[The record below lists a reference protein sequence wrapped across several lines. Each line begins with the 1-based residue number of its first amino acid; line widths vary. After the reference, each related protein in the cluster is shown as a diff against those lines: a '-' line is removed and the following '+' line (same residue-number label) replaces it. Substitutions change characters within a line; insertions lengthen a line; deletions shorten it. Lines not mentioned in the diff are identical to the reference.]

1 MSVKAFVD
9 IARTGEVPE
18 VIAAFPELRPML
30 DEARVRLTRCIQ
42 DIEAEYAAIRDIEM
56 QKDFAAKA
64 TKSKYSGAL
73 FMLRAKKV
81 DSAKAWI
88 ASIPIDKAVA
98 LLGYKD
104 AP

>member
-1 MSVKAFVD
+1 MSVKSFVD
-9 IARTGEVPE
+9 IARTGEVSE
-18 VIAAFPELRPML
+18 VISAFPELRPML
-30 DEARVRLTRCIQ
+30 DGARARLTKCIEE
-42 DIEAEYAAIRDIEM
+42 IEAEYEVLRGIDM

-64 TKSKYSGAL
+64 TKSKFSGAL

-88 ASIPIDKAVA
+88 ASIPIDKAVT